1 MSAPFGLALMSYL
14 RRPSLARKVPASAH
28 MEATHVFGSKK
39 GALLPKSCAAHPIV
53 VVVVVTALMAV

>member
-1 MSAPFGLALMSYL
+1 MSYL

-28 MEATHVFGSKK
+28 MEAPHVFGSKK